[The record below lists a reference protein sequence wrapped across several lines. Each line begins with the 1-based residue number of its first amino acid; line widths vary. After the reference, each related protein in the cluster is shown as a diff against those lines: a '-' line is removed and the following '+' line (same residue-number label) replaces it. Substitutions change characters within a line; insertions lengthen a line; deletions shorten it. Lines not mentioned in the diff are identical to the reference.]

1 MENQAK
7 TTARD
12 FFLHL
17 GSIVALYAVVIAFLN
32 LLFSVINEAYP
43 QINQYYYSPAISMP
57 VAILIIIFPLFIF
70 LSYMT
75 YKSYEKDPV
84 KKDLSIRKW
93 LTYITLFVAGI
104 VFAGDLVYV
113 VYKFL
118 DGQDFTSGFI
128 LKALSVLIVTG
139 FVFGFYLQ
147 DMRDKVSGKSHKKW
161 AIVASIAILIAIVLG
176 FSVIGSPRTQRLIRY
191 DNDRVADLQNIQWQI
206 VSYWQRTGAMP
217 TTLAQTN
224 DAISGYII
232 PTDPETGEPYE
243 YNLLSGQT
251 FELCAKFSLPSNQNT
266 SQAYMYGIEKGQE
279 NWAHEEG
286 RTCFERTIDSNLYP
300 VTKPVR

>member
-32 LLFSVINEAYP
+32 LLFSVINEAFP
-43 QINQYYYSPAISMP
+43 QINQYYYTPSISMP
-57 VAILIIIFPLFIF
+57 VAVLIIIFPLFIL

-75 YKSYEKDPV
+75 YKGYEQDPS
-84 KKDLSIRKW
+84 KKDLGIRKW

-113 VYKFL
+113 VFKFL
-118 DGQDFTSGFI
+118 DGQDFTSGFV
-128 LKALSVLIVTG
+128 LKALSILIVTG

-147 DMRDKVSGKSHKKW
+147 DLRDKVSSKSHKKW
-161 AIVASIAILIAIVLG
+161 TAAAAVAILIAIVLG

-191 DNDRVADLQNIQWQI
+191 DNQRISDLQNIQWQI
-206 VSYWQRTGAMP
+206 INYWQKVGAVP
-217 TTLAQTN
+217 ASLEVVA
-224 DAISGYII
+224 DPISGFVI
-232 PTDPETGEPYE
+232 PTDPETGEQYE
-243 YNLLSGQT
+243 YHLKNSQT
-251 FELCAKFSLPSNQNT
+251 FELCANFSLPSNQNM
-266 SQAYMYGIEKGQE
+266 SQAYPYGIEKGQE
-279 NWAHEEG
+279 NWMHEAG
-286 RTCFERTIDSNLYP
+286 KACFERTIDPQLYP